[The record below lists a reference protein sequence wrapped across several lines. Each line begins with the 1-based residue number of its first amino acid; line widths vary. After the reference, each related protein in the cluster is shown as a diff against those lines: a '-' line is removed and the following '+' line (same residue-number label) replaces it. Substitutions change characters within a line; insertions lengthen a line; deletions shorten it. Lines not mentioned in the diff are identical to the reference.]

1 MSYSKVIESTTLA
14 TYLKLFAQEVDK
26 GIYEKLNYRLWRNLD
41 SMSKNT
47 LPIHVSWGEGGI
59 RIANDCSPSVLLP
72 WGDDSFADFLW
83 EHYAEPTQIYLDSI
97 KNTNETAGK
106 PAHNEKESENML
118 KFNFDFGPVN
128 GDIVRMSMYGMAVKN
143 KEGTFVSYDAKSG
156 EIMDVDVFNFNGANM
171 LYKMPV
177 AMKDIMVGDVV
188 IHQHAPMFV
197 TEIPASGK
205 GLIVVD
211 VINGE
216 RKEIMLA
223 KSPFGFNFATKVVN
237 FLGNAFNGVADN
249 DNPFGNMW
257 MFMAMAN
264 EGGNFSMENMLPYML
279 MANGGFDIAN
289 MNPGMAMAMAM
300 CMGKGDGDMKD
311 ILPFMFMF
319 NGNGFGFGDT
329 TKTEHKCGNCGNCNG
344 NCHAEVAAMTTTI
357 E

>member
-1 MSYSKVIESTTLA
+1 MSYSKVIESNVLA
-14 TYLKLFAQEVDK
+14 TYLKLFAQEVNK
-26 GIYEKLNYRLWRNLD
+26 GKREKLDYRSWRNLD
-41 SMSKNT
+41 SMSKDT
-47 LPIHVSWGEGGI
+47 FPIHITWGEGIGI
-59 RIANDCSPSVLLP
+59 SISIENGYTPSVWLA
-72 WGDDSFADFLW
+72 WDDNSFADFLR
-83 EHYAEPTQIYLDSI
+83 EHYTEPTGIYLDSA
-97 KNTNETAGK
+97 KDTKETAGK
-106 PAHNEKESENML
+106 PAHNEKENGNML

-128 GDIVRMSMYGMAVKN
+128 GDTVRMSMYGMAVKN

-264 EGGNFSMENMLPYML
+264 EGGNFSMESMVPYML
-279 MANGGFDIAN
+279 MANGGFDVTN

-300 CMGKGDGDMKD
+300 GMSKSNGDVKD
-311 ILPFMFMF
+311 VLPYILMF
-319 NGNGFGFGDT
+319 GNGGFHLGGDAPAT
-329 TKTEHKCGNCGNCNG
+329 HKCNGCGH
-344 NCHAEVAAMTTTI
+344 CHDEATE
-357 E
+357 

>member
-1 MSYSKVIESTTLA
+1 MSYSKVIESNTLA
-14 TYLKLFAQEVDK
+14 TYLKLFARDVDE

-97 KNTNETAGK
+97 KNTNEIAGK
-106 PAHNEKESENML
+106 PAHNEKENGNML

-128 GDIVRMSMYGMAVKN
+128 GDTVRMSMYGMAVKN

-188 IHQHAPMFV
+188 IHQRAPMFV
-197 TEIPASGK
+197 TEIPTSGK

-211 VINGE
+211 VVNGE

-264 EGGNFSMENMLPYML
+264 EGDNFSMESMVPYML
-279 MANGGFDIAN
+279 MANGGFDVTN

-300 CMGKGDGDMKD
+300 GMSKSNGDVKD
-311 ILPFMFMF
+311 VLPYILMF
-319 NGNGFGFGDT
+319 GNGGFHLGGAT
-329 TKTEHKCGNCGNCNG
+329 PAAPAAHECNG
-344 NCHAEVAAMTTTI
+344 CGHCTGKVTE
-357 E
+357 